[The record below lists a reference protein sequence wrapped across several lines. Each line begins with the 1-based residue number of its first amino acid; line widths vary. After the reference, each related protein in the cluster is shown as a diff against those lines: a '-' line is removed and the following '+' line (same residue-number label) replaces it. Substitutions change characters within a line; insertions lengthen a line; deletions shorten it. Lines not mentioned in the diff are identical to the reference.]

1 MEPEAR
7 LDSIFKAYDIRGLVP
22 AQLDEAT
29 AARIGAAFASFS
41 GADRIAVGRDCRL
54 SSPALAAALI
64 AGITGH
70 GTGADDLGMITTDMV
85 YFAAGSLNRPGAMV
99 TASHNPQGWNGIKLC
114 LPGAAPVGAGS
125 GLEEVRRLVED
136 PPAPAGPPGEVR
148 RLDVLSGYVDH
159 LLSIVDA
166 SRLAGLR
173 VAADGG
179 NGVAGVAVPAVFDRL
194 PADLIGL
201 YLEPDGRFPN
211 HHPDPLRPENLRD
224 LEALMQRERPHLGV
238 AFDGDA
244 DRAFFVDD
252 ALRPLPGST
261 VTAMVAKWFLR
272 REPGSAVV
280 HNLICSRAVPET
292 ILRAGGVPVRT
303 RVGHS
308 FIKGVMKET
317 GAVFGGEHSG
327 HYYYRDNYRADSGIL
342 TMLVLMQVLAED
354 GRPLSAIRGEFEP
367 YAQSG
372 EINLEVARP
381 AAAAA
386 AAGAAFADAEQ
397 DRVDGLT
404 VSWSDRWF
412 NLRPSNTEPV
422 LRLNVEAPDA
432 AGVEELVARVRA
444 AVEEAVDAG
453 A

>member
-1 MEPEAR
+1 
-7 LDSIFKAYDIRGLVP
+7 
-22 AQLDEAT
+22 
-29 AARIGAAFASFS
+29 
-41 GADRIAVGRDCRL
+41 
-54 SSPALAAALI
+54 
-64 AGITGH
+64 
-70 GTGADDLGMITTDMV
+70 
-85 YFAAGSLNRPGAMV
+85 
-99 TASHNPQGWNGIKLC
+99 
-114 LPGAAPVGAGS
+114 
-125 GLEEVRRLVED
+125 
-136 PPAPAGPPGEVR
+136 VR

-224 LEALMQRERPHLGV
+224 LEALMLRERPDLGV

-292 ILRAGGVPVRT
+292 IRRAGGIPVRT

-354 GRPLSAIRGEFEP
+354 GRPLSAIRGEFEL

-372 EINLEVARP
+372 EINLEVAHP
-381 AAAAA
+381 GAAAAA
-386 AAGAAFADAEQ
+386 VGAAFADAEQ